1 MPESSKPAK
10 AQLIELDANFE
21 KKSGGKSVTVQFNPE
36 TLKVSFANQ
45 LVQPANASGGGSGGT
60 GDQSGPASRQF
71 VGAGTTKL
79 SLQLWFD
86 VWAQLPETASR
97 VIDVRELTKNVAY
110 FITPKQE
117 GTHFIP
123 PAVRFLCG
131 SFQFDGIMDS
141 LDENLEFFSDE
152 GVPLRASMTIAMSQQ
167 RITEFSGRQNS
178 GTQTP
183 PGVTGPAGSA
193 PGTSPLV
200 QASAGASL
208 QSIAAGSGQG
218 SNWQAVAEAN
228 GIENPRLL
236 QPGQLINTNISSG
249 QE

>member
-1 MPESSKPAK
+1 MPDSSKPAK

-21 KKSGGKSVTVQFNPE
+21 KKSDGKTVTVQFNPE

-45 LVQPANASGGGSGGT
+45 VVQPANASGGGGSAGAGT

-86 VWAQLPETASR
+86 VGAQLPDTGSR

-110 FITPKQE
+110 FITPKRE
-117 GTHFIP
+117 GEHYIP
-123 PAVRFLCG
+123 PAARFLWG

-152 GVPLRASMTIAMSQQ
+152 GVPLRASMTVAMSQQ
-167 RITEFSGRQNS
+167 RITEFSGRQGS
-178 GTQTP
+178 GNQTP

-208 QSIAAGSGQG
+208 QSIAANLGQG

-228 GIENPRLL
+228 GIENPRML
-236 QPGQLINTNISSG
+236 QPGQLINMNISK
-249 QE
+249 